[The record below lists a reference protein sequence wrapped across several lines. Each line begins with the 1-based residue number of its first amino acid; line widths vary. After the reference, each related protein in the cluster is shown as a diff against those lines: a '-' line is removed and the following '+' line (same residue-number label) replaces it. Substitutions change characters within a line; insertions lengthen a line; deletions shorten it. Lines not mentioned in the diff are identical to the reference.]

1 MGKNIHGIMYEEKL
15 RPTQHLLLSTSLPVN
30 EISTAWGY
38 PSLQYFYSI
47 KKKRCWT
54 NPKRI

>member
-1 MGKNIHGIMYEEKL
+1 MYEEKL

-47 KKKRCWT
+47 
-54 NPKRI
+54 